1 MNLIA
6 TYETAQTDLAI
17 ITPSSGKKV
26 YLWQVVLTA
35 EDGVELN
42 FLTSVLQ
49 VAKIEKNGSV
59 GIMNP
64 DKNGAIDE
72 VLSLTCGANATVKIL
87 YDEIS

>member
-6 TYETAQTDLAI
+6 TYETAQTDLSI
-17 ITPSSGKKV
+17 ITPSSGKKI

-49 VAKIEKNGSV
+49 VAKIEKNGSI